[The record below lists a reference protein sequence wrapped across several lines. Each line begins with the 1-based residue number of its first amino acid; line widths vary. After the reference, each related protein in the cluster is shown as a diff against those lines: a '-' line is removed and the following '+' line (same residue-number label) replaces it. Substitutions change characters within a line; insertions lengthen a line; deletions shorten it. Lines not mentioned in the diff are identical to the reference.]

1 MAEFHFVEDYES
13 VIRSLIA
20 SYPIDEAMS
29 IAVGGLSVAHYQQFG
44 AIERA
49 VLQYAGLKNGM
60 SLIDL
65 GCGSGRLASA
75 LSGRMKIDYLGI
87 DIIQELPT
95 YAQSKSD
102 EGYRFVVNRALNIPS
117 SDSSADMVSAFS
129 IFTHLLHAE
138 TYLYLED
145 IKRVLRPGGHVVFS
159 FLEFAEAGHWY
170 VFVATVDAKRT
181 NKMPLLNQFIERDTI
196 DTWCEHLGYEREA
209 FISAGDAP
217 WHSEPPLG
225 QAIALLRKPFA

>member
-1 MAEFHFVEDYES
+1 MAEFHFVEDYETY
-13 VIRSLIA
+13 VRSLIA
-20 SYPIDEAMS
+20 SYPIDDAMS
-29 IAVGGLSVAHYQQFG
+29 LAVGGQYKELG

-65 GCGSGRLASA
+65 GCGSGRLASD
-75 LSGRMKIDYLGI
+75 LSGRMKIEYLGI
-87 DIIQELPT
+87 DVIQELLT

-102 EGYRFVVNRALNIPS
+102 DGYRFIVNRALNIPS

-129 IFTHLLHAE
+129 VFTHLLHAE

-159 FLEFAEAGHWY
+159 FLEFAEAAHWS
-170 VFVATVDAKRT
+170 VFATTVDTQRT
-181 NKMPLLNQFIERDTI
+181 NTAPVLNQFVERNTI
-196 DTWCEHLGYEREA
+196 DTWCKHLGYEREA
-209 FISAGDAP
+209 FISSSDAP